1 MKAAILY
8 KPGEMPKYGDFPD
21 PVPQNSD
28 ELLVTVKAAAIKNLD
43 RGIASGQH
51 YTSSAHAQPKTLG
64 IDGVGVL
71 DDGTRIYGH
80 GLTGMIAEKA
90 LVDKNRIVKLP
101 EKIDDVTAAALP
113 NAIMGAGAAIRYR
126 AELEAGEVVLIN
138 GATGVTGTVAVQI
151 AKHYGA
157 KKVIVTGRNNNLLN
171 NLLSLGADETILL
184 TQDDDQIVQTV
195 KNIHTDTPIDIV
207 IDYLWGHP
215 AELILAALQGH
226 GGFTH
231 RIRYVTVGGM
241 AGDKIQLSSGTLRS
255 SAVEILGSGIGS
267 LSAVQMKKMLSEMIP
282 EMMQLAIGGKLKID
296 TVTAKLEDIE
306 TAWNEKTPPAKR
318 LVIVM

>member
-8 KPGEMPKYGDFPD
+8 KPGETPKYGDFAD
-21 PVPQNSD
+21 PIPQNSD
-28 ELLVTVKAAAIKNLD
+28 QLLVTVKAAAIKNLD

-51 YTSSAHAQPKTLG
+51 YTSSADTQPKTLG

-71 DDGTRIYGH
+71 DDGTRIYGP
-80 GLTGMIAEKA
+80 GITGMIAEKA

-101 EKIDDVTAAALP
+101 AGIDYATAAALP

-126 AELEAGEVVLIN
+126 AVLKAGEVVLIN
-138 GATGVTGTVAVQI
+138 GATGVTGMVAVQL

-157 KKVIVTGRNNNLLN
+157 KKVVATGRNRDSLN
-171 NLLSLGADETILL
+171 NLLSLGADEGILL
-184 TQDDDQIVQTV
+184 TQDDEQIIQQV
-195 KNIHTDTPIDIV
+195 KNIHTHTPIDII

-226 GGFTH
+226 GGFTN
-231 RIRYVTVGGM
+231 RVRYITVGGM

-255 SAVEILGSGIGS
+255 SAIEILGSGIGS
-267 LSAVQMKKMLSEMIP
+267 LSAGQMKKMLTEMIP
-282 EMMQLAIGGKLKID
+282 EMMQLAADGKLKIG

-306 TAWNEKTPPAKR
+306 TAWNEKIPSAKR